1 MSITISIASKQKPL
15 VSRAFL
21 SRMKDAVLGNSYE
34 LSVAFVES
42 SEIKKLNR
50 KFRNKNEPTD
60 ILSFPLSNKSGE
72 IVLCMTEIAKQ
83 SPLFGRT
90 TANFLRFL
98 FIHGLLHLKGYEHG
112 RKMDALEDMWRKKF
126 KI

>member
-1 MSITISIASKQKPL
+1 M
-15 VSRAFL
+15 
-21 SRMKDAVLGNSYE
+21 VLGNSYE